1 MKKVLG
7 YIFTP
12 IFYLVFGLLLLIFH
26 PIQYIAYK
34 FFGYKAHKR
43 TVDILNFFLTY
54 CDLIIGSSVRFNN
67 THQLPVGRPII
78 FVSNHQSMYDIPPL
92 IWFLRKYHAK
102 FISKIE
108 LTKGI
113 PSISFNLKVG
123 GGANIDRSNR
133 KQAISELIKLGRRMK
148 EKNWST
154 ILFPEGTR
162 SKNGLLKPFQVGGI
176 TTLLQTVP
184 NALVVPVAIQNSWK
198 LVRKGNFPLSFG
210 EKLSWTVL
218 EPIEPEDKDP
228 EEVCQMAENTI
239 RAFLG
244 QEIRMITE

>member
-1 MKKVLG
+1 VLG

-12 IFYLVFGLLLLIFH
+12 IFYLFFGLFLVIFH

-34 FFGYKAHKR
+34 FFGYTAHKR
-43 TVDILNFFLTY
+43 TVDCLNFLLTY
-54 CDLIIGSSVRFNN
+54 CDLLMGSAVRFNN
-67 THQLPVGRPII
+67 QYQLPIGRPII

-108 LTKGI
+108 LTKSI

-123 GGANIDRSNR
+123 GGANIDRGNR

-154 ILFPEGTR
+154 VLFPEGTR
-162 SKNGLLKPFQVGGI
+162 SKNGLLKPFQIGGI

-184 NALVVPVAIQNSWK
+184 EALVVPIAIQNSWK
-198 LVRKGNFPLSFG
+198 LVRNGNFPLCFG

-218 EPIEPEDKDP
+218 QPIEPGDKDAD
-228 EEVCQMAENTI
+228 EISQMAENAI
-239 RAFLG
+239 RLYLG
-244 QEIRMITE
+244 QEIRRD